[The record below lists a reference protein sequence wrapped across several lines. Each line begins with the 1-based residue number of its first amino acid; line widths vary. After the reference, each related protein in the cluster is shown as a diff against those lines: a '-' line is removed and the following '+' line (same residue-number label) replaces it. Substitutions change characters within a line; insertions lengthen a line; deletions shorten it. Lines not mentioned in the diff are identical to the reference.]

1 MFSAEALVAIFL
13 AIMLAASII
22 SYRAKVPY
30 TLVLV
35 IIGIILSAASGFS
48 LFGQG
53 IVQQAVLQMRSFFAG
68 LSGGE
73 EGGLFVGLVVP
84 PLLFEAMIHVKYS
97 DLRAV
102 LKPSILLATI
112 GVVISTLVVGLILW
126 KIANLPYLV
135 SFLFAAIIS
144 PTDIATV
151 LEIFRTAKVP
161 SRLSTLMDTEAAF
174 NDATGIAVFTIIL
187 ASSAFGKVSPV
198 SAISSFAVL
207 FLGGIVVGLV
217 VAFVAEILSSLLSD
231 KLSQTILT
239 ISAVYG
245 SYALAS
251 SLGVSGLMSVAIVG
265 LYFGNFTTRTT
276 IGPSTRETI
285 NLFWQVA
292 AFLGNSIAFLFIGFS
307 TDIFRLAASIG
318 SILLGYLA
326 VTAARAA
333 SVYPILTILDR
344 FDERI
349 PMRWRNVS
357 MLGGMRGALSIALA
371 VSIPATVIS
380 ASDESQLTTL
390 VLGVAFISISVQA
403 ALLFRYIRGAFP
415 KEQSSSIQG
424 LSARLSKSASA
435 IESLKKLREGGG
447 ISDEEFATQLETDR
461 EELEDIVREINM
473 NADPRG
479 ILRKRAADLYS
490 SVVNNPV
497 FRSRRGLFRSDKE
510 LGKKETASKKE
521 ASDSLEEKQS

>member
-1 MFSAEALVAIFL
+1 MFSVEALVAVFL

-35 IIGIILSAASGFS
+35 IIGIVLSAASGFS

-53 IVQQAVLQMRSFFAG
+53 IIQQAILQMRSFFAG

-84 PLLFEAMIHVKYS
+84 PLLFEAMIHVKSS

-126 KIANLPYLV
+126 KIADLPYLV

-144 PTDIATV
+144 PTDVATV
-151 LEIFRTAKVP
+151 LEIFRNAKVP
-161 SRLSTLMDTEAAF
+161 SKLSTLMDTEAAF
-174 NDATGIAVFTIIL
+174 NDATGIAVFTVIL
-187 ASSAFGKVSPV
+187 ASTAFGKVSLV
-198 SAISSFAVL
+198 SAVSSFAIL
-207 FLGGIVVGLV
+207 FFGGIIIGLI

-239 ISAVYG
+239 ISVVYG

-251 SLGVSGLMSVAIVG
+251 SLGVSGLMAVAVVG
-265 LYFGNFTTRTT
+265 LYFGNFTTTT
-276 IGPSTRETI
+276 IGTSTRETI

-344 FDERI
+344 FDEKI
-349 PMRWRNVS
+349 SLKWRNVS

-403 ALLFRYIRGAFP
+403 ALLYRYIKEAFP
-415 KEQSSSIQG
+415 SEQRASIES
-424 LSARLSKSASA
+424 LSARLSGSASA
-435 IESLKKLREGGG
+435 IESLKKLREDGK
-447 ISDEEFATQLETDR
+447 ISDDEFAAQLEADR
-461 EELEDIVREINM
+461 EELQEIVKEINM

-490 SVVNNPV
+490 SVINNPV
-497 FRSRRGLFRSDKE
+497 FRARGAFRSDRD
-510 LGKKETASKKE
+510 LGKRKASKNE
-521 ASDSLEEKQS
+521 GNERNSLEEKS